1 MELLILRSFLR
12 LTLSY
17 ANQGRENIVFA
28 NKGAWSWSPRKKL
41 PCKGRTRYSLPA
53 TVNTPSSL
61 ALDGLNILWTLY
73 IMMTYFFFFFW
84 EGERVVGE
92 ERCRPGS
99 FQWKRGERNHLG
111 YSDLTWP
118 RVCIPKKLTGDV
130 ASAGPWTA
138 LGVARFWPVNSKCGL
153 L

>member
-1 MELLILRSFLR
+1 MDALLFP
-12 LTLSY
+12 LSQN
-17 ANQGRENIVFA
+17 ATGGVPQTEKGKHCVCQQGGVVLIPKEEASMQRQNLLQPPGYCEHTQLSRFGWAEHLMN
-28 NKGAWSWSPRKKL
+28 
-41 PCKGRTRYSLPA
+41 
-53 TVNTPSSL
+53 
-61 ALDGLNILWTLY
+61 TLY
-73 IMMTYFFFFFW
+73 HDDLFFFFFW